1 MRLARDPP
9 LRLRAPRRTQVEL
22 CKEQV
27 EWTRQEKRTFLR
39 HRVELRLAALYLE
52 TLDYAA
58 ALPLISEC
66 APRSPALEF
75 DSAPHADA

>member
-1 MRLARDPP
+1 
-9 LRLRAPRRTQVEL
+9 
-22 CKEQV
+22 V

-58 ALPLISEC
+58 ALALVSEC
-66 APRSPALEF
+66 APRRASPKACVPRAARAHACR
-75 DSAPHADA
+75 SAAAGCSRR

>member
-1 MRLARDPP
+1 M
-9 LRLRAPRRTQVEL
+9 
-22 CKEQV
+22 

-52 TLDYAA
+52 TLDYTA

-66 APRSPALEF
+66 VSQSAALSHARRCPPPPHGRAP
-75 DSAPHADA
+75 PHAGC